1 MRLIKFLQYSSNNAE
16 INQFRAMKIGLVER
30 NTNGKNIVKTISK
43 KYNIGDDILFL
54 LEKLNKDLKK
64 MYRGKY
70 KFDLC
75 MEDHKPINSMRI
87 NDQKKAK
94 LQKKCLEFNYEL
106 CKIKT
111 SFESYLKLQ
120 KYL

>member
-1 MRLIKFLQYSSNNAE
+1 MKFLQYSSNNTE

-43 KYNIGDDILFL
+43 KYNMGDDVLFL

-75 MEDHKPINSMRI
+75 MEDYKPINSMRI
-87 NDQKKAK
+87 DDQKKAK
-94 LQKKCLEFNYEL
+94 LHKKCLEFNDEL

-111 SFESYLKLQ
+111 SFESYLKIQ